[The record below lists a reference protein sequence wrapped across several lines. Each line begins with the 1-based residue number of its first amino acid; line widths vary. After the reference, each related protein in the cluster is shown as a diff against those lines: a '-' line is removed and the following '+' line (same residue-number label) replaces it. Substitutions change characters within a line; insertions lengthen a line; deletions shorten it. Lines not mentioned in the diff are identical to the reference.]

1 MVCIMSLKN
10 DITIERERIK
20 NSANG
25 ILLDYSDLDGL
36 DDVFLSIWEV
46 TGSKNF
52 KDFIKNIKRIFKC
65 FLESKF
71 SVVDVSSDLIDE
83 FPQIKYLKDVY
94 SPGRFYYIKFEIFK
108 GKVTLAHYDGL
119 ANNIFEILAYNNEIN
134 HSKVFHLINKIM
146 SLLNNFDKDISFNDP
161 DKEYFMKLKELKFDK
176 NAKKL
181 LSKIYKIYD
190 KYRKTYSDEVFD
202 EDPDAGYPSTMGHF
216 IGNSWKALVFLCGCS
231 AVVNDRDVVIF
242 GDVIC
247 AFKTYFKLLNL
258 INKD

>member
-1 MVCIMSLKN
+1 MSLN
-10 DITIERERIK
+10 
-20 NSANG
+20 NG
-25 ILLDYSDLDGL
+25 INGKREKIKDSTNRVVVDYSDLDGL
-36 DDVFLSIWEV
+36 DDVFTSIWKV

-52 KDFIKNIKRIFKC
+52 KDFIKNIKRIFKY

-83 FPQIKYLKDVY
+83 FPQIKYIKDVY
-94 SPGRFYYIKFEIFK
+94 SPGRFYYLMPEIFK

-119 ANNIFEILAYNNEIN
+119 ANNIFEILAYNDKVN
-134 HSKVFHLINKIM
+134 HSDVFYQLYKTM
-146 SLLNNFDKDISFNDP
+146 SLLNNFDKDISFNNP

-216 IGNSWKALVFLCGCS
+216 IGNSWKALIFLCGCS
-231 AVVNDRDVVIF
+231 AVSNGRDVVIF
-242 GDVIC
+242 DDVIC
-247 AFKTYFKLLNL
+247 AFKTYFKLLDL